1 MDTGNL
7 IKAVLTLVVAYLL
20 KLFFD
25 LIGYTLDPAVFNSLV
40 AAIVVWFLT
49 FFSYNTSVLAVN
61 RYQASRV
68 KKEVKE

>member
-7 IKAVLTLVVAYLL
+7 IKAVLTLVVGYLL
-20 KLFFD
+20 KLLFTA
-25 LIGYTLDPAVFNSLV
+25 IGYELDPVVFNSLV